1 MMGEMS
7 LDDWMRRVRRR
18 VIRMKL
24 TEWGG
29 KYDSKGKVTNIEIF
43 VIFKQEDG
51 GGSER
56 VKTDEEGVLQG
67 D

>member
-1 MMGEMS
+1 
-7 LDDWMRRVRRR
+7 
-18 VIRMKL
+18 MKL

>member
-51 GGSER
+51 GGSEM